1 MSSIGFI
8 IDSLNG
14 GGAERSVLNLTKE
27 IVKLGHDV
35 HIFILKDEIDY
46 KLDKSLFKLHI
57 ISQDGKV
64 HPIKYLNKRKLAR
77 LLLKKIDE
85 QNIKFSLFV
94 SNLEL
99 SDEVTKIAKLPNLYH
114 CLHGVISEFIKSK
127 YKNTTGIKRYRRKF
141 KYYIKT
147 KIQYDR
153 THLIT
158 VSRGAS
164 DDLVKFGIKPKSCRT
179 IYNPFDF
186 DFVKQRSNE
195 EVLDDDE
202 FVICVARFA
211 KDKRHDL
218 LIKAY
223 AASKIKEKLVLMGT
237 TDKPSDEKNL
247 LDLKNMIRKLK
258 IEDKIVFKGFVENPY
273 PWIKKAK
280 ALILSSNHEGLSN
293 VLVESL
299 ILKTQVVSTN
309 CPTGPA
315 EILEGDLSQ
324 FLSPVEDVKKLSS
337 NIKKAIDSPIEIT
350 SKHIEKFNAPEIA
363 SQYVELSINK

>member
-1 MSSIGFI
+1 MSNIGFI

-14 GGAERSVLNLTKE
+14 GGAERAVLNLTKE
-27 IVKLGHDV
+27 IVKLGHVV

-46 KLDKSLFKLHI
+46 KLDKSLFKLHV
-57 ISQDGKV
+57 ISKNGKV
-64 HPIKYLNKRKLAR
+64 HPIGFLNKRKLAK

-99 SDEVTKIAKLPNLYH
+99 SDEVTKIAKLPNLFH
-114 CLHGVISEFIKSK
+114 CLHGVLSEFIESK
-127 YKNTTGIKRYRRKF
+127 YKNTHGFKKYRRKI
-141 KYYIKT
+141 KYYLKT
-147 KIQYDR
+147 KNQYDKSQ
-153 THLIT
+153 LIT
-158 VSRGAS
+158 VSKGAVE
-164 DDLVKFGIKPKSCRT
+164 DLMKFGIRPKSCTT

-186 DFVKQRSNE
+186 DLVKQKSNE
-195 EVLDDDE
+195 EVPENDE
-202 FVICVARFA
+202 FIICVARFA

-218 LIKAY
+218 LVKAY
-223 AASKIKEKLVLMGT
+223 AASNIKQKLILLGT

-247 LDLKNMIRKLK
+247 LDLKNMIRMLK
-258 IEDKIVFKGFVENPY
+258 IEDKVVFKGFVENPY

-324 FLSPVEDVKKLSS
+324 FLSPVGDVEKLSS
-337 NIKKAIDSPIEIT
+337 NIKRAIDSPVEIS
-350 SKHIEKFNAPEIA
+350 SKHIEKFNASEIA
-363 SQYVELSINK
+363 SQYVKLSI

>member
-1 MSSIGFI
+1 MSNIGFV

-14 GGAERSVLNLTKE
+14 GGAERAVLNLTKE
-27 IVKLGHDV
+27 IVKLGHVV
-35 HIFILKDEIDY
+35 HIFILKDEVDFKIDENM
-46 KLDKSLFKLHI
+46 FKLHI
-57 ISQDGKV
+57 LSKNGKV
-64 HPIKYLNKRKLAR
+64 HPIRFVNKRKLAKI
-77 LLLKKIDE
+77 LLKKIDE

-114 CLHGVISEFIKSK
+114 CLHGVLSEFIESK
-127 YKNTTGIKRYRRKF
+127 YKNTRGFKKYRRKF
-141 KYYIKT
+141 KYFIKA
-147 KIQYDR
+147 KNQYDN
-153 THLIT
+153 TQLIT
-158 VSRGAS
+158 VSKGAG
-164 DDLVKFGIKPKSCRT
+164 DDLIKYGIKPKSCIT

-186 DFVKQRSNE
+186 NFVKQRSNE
-195 EVLDDDE
+195 EVLDVDE

-211 KDKRHDL
+211 KDKRHDV

-223 AASKIKEKLVLMGT
+223 AVSKIKEKLVLMGT

-258 IEDKIVFKGFVENPY
+258 IEDKVVFKGFVENPY

-324 FLSPVEDVKKLSS
+324 FLSPVGDVEKLSS
-337 NIKKAIDSPIEIT
+337 NIKRAIDSPVEI
-350 SKHIEKFNAPEIA
+350 SRKHIEKFNAPEIA
-363 SQYVELSINK
+363 SQYVKLSIH

>member
-1 MSSIGFI
+1 MSNFGFI

-14 GGAERSVLNLTKE
+14 GGAERAVLNLTKE
-27 IVKLGHDV
+27 IVKLGHVV
-35 HIFILKDEIDY
+35 HIFILKDEIDF
-46 KLDKSLFKLHI
+46 KIDKSMFKLHV
-57 ISQDGKV
+57 ISKNGKV
-64 HPIKYLNKRKLAR
+64 HPIRFFNKRKLAN

-127 YKNTTGIKRYRRKF
+127 YKNTHGIKKYRRKI
-141 KYYIKT
+141 KYYFKT
-147 KIQYDR
+147 KNQYDG

-158 VSRGAS
+158 VSKGAAE
-164 DDLVKFGIKPKSCRT
+164 DLIKFGVKPKSCRT
-179 IYNPFDF
+179 IYNSFDF
-186 DFVKQRSNE
+186 DFVEQRSNQK
-195 EVLDDDE
+195 VLDDDE
-202 FVICVARFA
+202 FIICVARFA

-223 AASKIKEKLVLMGT
+223 ADSKIKEKLVLMGT
-237 TDKPSDEKNL
+237 TDKLSDEKNL

-258 IEDKIVFKGFVENPY
+258 IEDKIIFKGFVENPY

-293 VLVESL
+293 VLIESL

-315 EILEGDLSQ
+315 EILEDDLSE
-324 FLSPVEDVKKLSS
+324 FLSPVGDVEKLSS
-337 NIKKAIDSPIEIT
+337 NIKMAIDCPVEIT
-350 SKHIEKFNAPEIA
+350 RNHIKKFNGKEIA
-363 SQYVELSINK
+363 RQYIKLSINK